1 MCERCS
7 KYRCV
12 EKTPSH
18 KPFESVNRKCL
29 FNNSETYD
37 RRQPDRRGPK
47 GGNLTIRDEHGRA
60 HFWKTRN
67 VVLRGYIWIHSQE
80 NHSRQ
85 GDELVLRGMVGGRV
99 AASSLDKTLTTKKTC
114 A

>member
-1 MCERCS
+1 MFEISLCGE
-7 KYRCV
+7 
-12 EKTPSH
+12 TPSH

-29 FNNSETYD
+29 FKNSEAYD

-80 NHSRQ
+80 NRSRQ

-99 AASSLDKTLTTKKTC
+99 AASS
-114 A
+114 